1 MSCECDMGHVLHV
14 SHVVLAKK
22 CFVVVVGDFVYSSK
36 PFGSKASVSIPVRIA
51 ASICPTLAVAPCEY
65 VRCLARVRNNN
76 QIQNVEILIK
86 YLVRRSLLTGCHTWC
101 GKFKIQSHPMMSML
115 ECVRILLFFFAG
127 ADPKHMQRSETEALE
142 FRAQFSSITSSCS
155 CRGTAGPV
163 WKWKLDFFWF

>member
-1 MSCECDMGHVLHV
+1 
-14 SHVVLAKK
+14 
-22 CFVVVVGDFVYSSK
+22 
-36 PFGSKASVSIPVRIA
+36 
-51 ASICPTLAVAPCEY
+51 
-65 VRCLARVRNNN
+65 
-76 QIQNVEILIK
+76 
-86 YLVRRSLLTGCHTWC
+86 
-101 GKFKIQSHPMMSML
+101 MMSML